1 MNKQVEQGIHGERD
15 AIQDRLA
22 TYAIQLDFEAIPAEV
37 VHAAKVRIID
47 TLGALMGGFN
57 GEPCRISRNLAARCP
72 SDSGATVIGTRI
84 RATPEMAAFA
94 NATTARYVEM
104 NDVYH
109 WPGSMGG
116 HPSDV
121 FAPILAMAESS
132 RSSGRD
138 LITAVVLGYEIYLR
152 ISDAVKD
159 PAFDCVNFACIGA
172 AATGAKLMGLQ
183 LEGVADAIS
192 MAAVSGNVLTQVRN
206 GHLSVWK
213 AVAAGQA
220 ARTGVSCALM
230 AAAGLQGPHL
240 PFLGKHGW
248 CNHVS
253 GPLQLAPMGGE
264 GASFKISDTLI
275 KQRSSCA
282 TTISS
287 ILAAEK
293 ASAPVRHQ
301 LEQVKAVTV
310 EVYDTAKRNLG
321 TEAHH
326 WDPRSRETADHS
338 IPYVVAATLI
348 DGTITPLQFN
358 EAHLWSPQLRSLLP
372 KIQVVENPEFTRIYH
387 RVPVEHPARVTVEF
401 TDGQRVVGE
410 SGGRNGDLSNPKSD
424 AEIEAKF
431 RGMAEDFIGK
441 RQCDVLL
448 EQLWSLEKLQSVA
461 NIPPAFMFA

>member
-1 MNKQVEQGIHGERD
+1 
-15 AIQDRLA
+15 
-22 TYAIQLDFEAIPAEV
+22 
-37 VHAAKVRIID
+37 
-47 TLGALMGGFN
+47 
-57 GEPCRISRNLAARCP
+57 
-72 SDSGATVIGTRI
+72 
-84 RATPEMAAFA
+84 
-94 NATTARYVEM
+94 
-104 NDVYH
+104 
-109 WPGSMGG
+109 
-116 HPSDV
+116 
-121 FAPILAMAESS
+121 
-132 RSSGRD
+132 
-138 LITAVVLGYEIYLR
+138 
-152 ISDAVKD
+152 
-159 PAFDCVNFACIGA
+159 
-172 AATGAKLMGLQ
+172 MGLRVD
-183 LEGVADAIS
+183 GVADALS

-220 ARTGVSCALM
+220 ARTGVSCAVM
-230 AAAGLQGPHL
+230 AAEGMQGPHL
-240 PFLGKHGW
+240 PFTGKHGW

-264 GASFKISDTLI
+264 GDDHASFKITDTLI

-293 ASAPVRHQ
+293 ASAPVRDR
-301 LEQVKAVTV
+301 LEQVKSVTV

-358 EAHLWSPQLRSLLP
+358 EAHLWSPQLRALLP
-372 KIQVVENPEFTRIYH
+372 KIEVVENTEFTRIYH
-387 RVPVEHPARVTVEF
+387 RVPVEHPARVTVEMA
-401 TDGQRVVGE
+401 DGRKIVGE

-431 RGMAEDFIGK
+431 RGMAEDYIGK
-441 RQCDVLL
+441 KRCDAVLG
-448 EQLWSLEKLQSVA
+448 QLWELEKLDDVA
-461 NIPPAFMFA
+461 GIPSAFVFA

>member
-1 MNKQVEQGIHGERD
+1 MNKPIEHGVREDRD
-15 AIQDRLA
+15 GIQDRLA
-22 TYAIQLDFEAIPAEV
+22 TYASELDFNAIPAEV

-47 TLGALMGGFN
+47 TLGALMGGFH

-84 RATPEMAAFA
+84 KATPEMAAFA

-121 FAPILAMAESS
+121 LTPILAVAETSG
-132 RSSGRD
+132 SSGRD

-152 ISDAVKD
+152 ISDAVKN
-159 PAFDCVNFACIGA
+159 PAFDCVNFACLGTA
-172 AATGAKLMGLQ
+172 AAGARLMGLHLQ
-183 LEGVADAIS
+183 SISDALS
-192 MAAVSGNVLTQVRN
+192 MAAVSGNVLSQVRN
-206 GHLSVWK
+206 GHLSMWK

-220 ARTGVSCALM
+220 ARTGINCAVM
-230 AAAGLQGPHL
+230 ATEGMQGPHL
-240 PFLGKHGW
+240 PFVGKHGW

-253 GPLQLAPMGGE
+253 GPLELARMGGE
-264 GASFKISDTLI
+264 GASFKICDTLI

-287 ILAAEK
+287 ILAAEN
-293 ASAPVRHQ
+293 ASEPVRAR
-301 LEQVKAVTV
+301 LDQVKAVTV

-321 TEAHH
+321 TEPHH

-372 KIQVVENPEFTRIYH
+372 KIQVVENPEFTRTYH
-387 RVPVEHPARVTVEF
+387 RVPVEHPARVTVEMA
-401 TDGQRVVGE
+401 DGQRVVGE
-410 SGGRNGDLSNPKSD
+410 SGGSKGDLSNPKSD
-424 AEIEAKF
+424 TEIEAKF

-441 RQCDVLL
+441 KRCDLML
-448 EQLWSLEKLQSVA
+448 EQLWTLEKLDNVA
-461 NIPPAFMFA
+461 RIPPAMVFA

>member
-1 MNKQVEQGIHGERD
+1 
-15 AIQDRLA
+15 
-22 TYAIQLDFEAIPAEV
+22 
-37 VHAAKVRIID
+37 
-47 TLGALMGGFN
+47 
-57 GEPCRISRNLAARCP
+57 
-72 SDSGATVIGTRI
+72 
-84 RATPEMAAFA
+84 
-94 NATTARYVEM
+94 
-104 NDVYH
+104 
-109 WPGSMGG
+109 MGG

-121 FAPILAMAESS
+121 LTPILAVAEASG
-132 RSSGRD
+132 SSGRE
-138 LITAVVLGYEIYLR
+138 LITAVVLGYELYLR
-152 ISDAVKD
+152 ISDAVKV
-159 PAFDCVNFACIGA
+159 PSFDCVNFACIGTA
-172 AATGAKLMGLQ
+172 AAGARLMGLGQ
-183 LEGVADAIS
+183 QAVADAIA
-192 MAAVSGNVLTQVRN
+192 MAAVSGNVLAQVRN

-220 ARTGVSCALM
+220 GRTGVSCAVM
-230 AAAGLQGPHL
+230 AAAGMQGPHL
-240 PFLGKHGW
+240 PFMGKHGW

-253 GPLQLAPMGGE
+253 GPLQLAPMGGRD
-264 GASFKISDTLI
+264 ASFKISDTLI

-293 ASAPVRHQ
+293 ASAPVRDR

-358 EAHLWSPQLRSLLP
+358 EAHLWSPQLRALLP
-372 KIQVVENPEFTRIYH
+372 KIAVAENPEFTRIYH
-387 RVPVEHPARVTVEF
+387 RVPVEHPARVTVEMK
-401 TDGQRVVGE
+401 DGQRIVGE

-441 RQCDVLL
+441 QRCDALL
-448 EQLWSLEKLQSVA
+448 DQLWNLEKVGNVA
-461 NIPPAFMFA
+461 RIPPAFLFA